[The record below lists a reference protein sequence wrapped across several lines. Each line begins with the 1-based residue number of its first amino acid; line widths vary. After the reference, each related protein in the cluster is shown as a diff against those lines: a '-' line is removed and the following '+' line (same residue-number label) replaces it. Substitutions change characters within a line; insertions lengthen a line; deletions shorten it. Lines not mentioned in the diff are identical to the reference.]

1 MAERRATGAK
11 SNTEGRKR
19 KSRSAKK
26 ADEAVTREA
35 PPSAPPP
42 GAPPPGAPPSKKHG
56 TLWVGLALA
65 MVIVGAVLYGLWP
78 VILGE
83 REARFLGLET
93 EAPALPPAES
103 PSTESPSTE
112 SPSTESP
119 PVAPDAVAPDAVE
132 SDAAAPDAVEAIA
145 EPVPLPVESDAVEAD
160 AVEAAPVEAAPVAA
174 VTEQENARL
183 RVEVGALSVEVEELK
198 QALVEATA
206 RLDQASASP
215 QIPPWQGTMLEMDH
229 RLAGMEARMSA
240 TAGGPEVVA
249 LSDELAEARAE
260 IAAFA
265 ARLEVMEAAESAR
278 RRVEAHR
285 LSMLLAVGQVRD
297 ALSRGTP
304 FIAEQEFLCD
314 AASGDAGLAKIVD
327 GLKAVAA
334 TGAPTLAN
342 LRARFTDLATRIVVA
357 ASAPEDDGWFDET
370 LHALSRIVTVRRTG
384 IHLEGDSAEAVTARA
399 EARLQAGNLA
409 GAVTEL
415 EALSGAP
422 RAAARAWFEDA
433 RRRLEA
439 ERILRALERALVATL
454 DEPQGG
460 AGLEY

>member
-35 PPSAPPP
+35 PPS
-42 GAPPPGAPPSKKHG
+42 APPPGAPPSKKHG

-112 SPSTESP
+112 SP
-119 PVAPDAVAPDAVE
+119 PVAPDAAAPDAVE